1 MKFYSL
7 SRHLKCA
14 LFVLLI
20 VANVQLGH
28 AQFVIHP
35 KSSGAHVTQKDA
47 RQFIFDADS
56 ARWTFAGRDVAELDS
71 VTGYQDITRTLRSET
86 VYRDDVYKLET
97 DSLPTRIY
105 SIR

>member
-7 SRHLKCA
+7 SRHLKFA

-35 KSSGAHVTQKDA
+35 KSSAAQVTQKDA

-56 ARWTFAGRDVAELDS
+56 ARWTFAGRDVVDEFRMLIDSMPDAMAEL
-71 VTGYQDITRTLRSET
+71 I
-86 VYRDDVYKLET
+86 
-97 DSLPTRIY
+97 RIATI
-105 SIR
+105 SSSG

>member
-35 KSSGAHVTQKDA
+35 KSSAAQVTQKDA

-97 DSLPTRIY
+97 DSLHANLFY
-105 SIR
+105 S